1 MSDSGNNIT
10 ISGYQENEIT
20 ISYAFE
26 LVLRQR
32 KNILT
37 GLVLVMAMTLVY
49 AFSLPNVYR
58 STGIYEVAGT
68 SETSSHVQK
77 SGLSSIAGAVGVSLG
92 GGQTNKGDIIVET
105 IRSKTFLEHLITFDD
120 VLPALLAAESYDHKS
135 KKINFDE
142 SIFSSNNKQWK
153 NNAPSIH
160 EAYIVYKKR
169 LSVYQDQGDN
179 FIYISF
185 DHISPNFANYF
196 LNLIV
201 DELNLS
207 LRKKSSKE
215 ANAALAFL
223 ESQLTGTFLIELRNS
238 ISTLIQ
244 KQLEK
249 KMLADVSKNF
259 ALKPIES
266 PFVEEEKHSPSRAL
280 MLMWYS
286 LGALVFF
293 SMIALFWELNRSDSS
308 SDSKSN

>member
-1 MSDSGNNIT
+1 MSVSGNDKIIT
-10 ISGYQENEIT
+10 GYQENEIT
-20 ISYAFE
+20 ISYAYK
-26 LVLRQR
+26 LVARQR
-32 KNILT
+32 KNIAI
-37 GLVLVMAMTLVY
+37 GVLLIMVMTLLY
-49 AFSLPNVYR
+49 AFTLPNVYR

-105 IRSKTFLEHLITFDD
+105 IRSKTFLEHLIKFDD
-120 VLPALLAAESYDHKS
+120 VLPALLAADSYDLQS

-142 SIFSSNNKQWK
+142 SIFSSENKKWNYK
-153 NNAPSIH
+153 VPSVH
-160 EAYIVYKKR
+160 EAYIVYKR
-169 LSVYQDQGDN
+169 NLSVYQDQGDN

-185 DHISPNFANYF
+185 DHISPDFANDF
-196 LNLIV
+196 LNLII

-207 LRKKSSKE
+207 LRKKSSIE
-215 ANAALAFL
+215 ANAALDFL

-280 MLMWYS
+280 MLLWYS
-286 LGALVFF
+286 LGSLIFF
-293 SMIALFWELNRSDSS
+293 SMIALFWELNRSESS
-308 SDSKSN
+308 TDLN

>member
-1 MSDSGNNIT
+1 MSVSGNDKIIT
-10 ISGYQENEIT
+10 GYQENEIT
-20 ISYAFE
+20 ISHAYK
-26 LVLRQR
+26 LVARQR
-32 KNILT
+32 KNIAIGVL
-37 GLVLVMAMTLVY
+37 LVMVMTLLY
-49 AFSLPNVYR
+49 AFTLPNVYR

-105 IRSKTFLEHLITFDD
+105 IKSKTFLEHLIKFDD
-120 VLPALLAAESYDHKS
+120 VLPALLAAESYDLQS

-142 SIFSSNNKQWK
+142 SIFSSQNKQWNYK
-153 NNAPSIH
+153 VPSVH
-160 EAYIVYKKR
+160 EAYIVYKR
-169 LSVYQDQGDN
+169 NLAVYQDQGDN

-185 DHISPNFANYF
+185 DHISPDFANDF
-196 LNLIV
+196 LNLII

-207 LRKKSSKE
+207 LRKKSSIE
-215 ANAALAFL
+215 ANAALDFL

-280 MLMWYS
+280 MLLWYS
-286 LGALVFF
+286 LGSLIFF
-293 SMIALFWELNRSDSS
+293 SMIALFWDLNRSESS
-308 SDSKSN
+308 TD

>member
-1 MSDSGNNIT
+1 MSDSGNNKIIT
-10 ISGYQENEIT
+10 GYQENEIT
-20 ISYAFE
+20 ISYALE

-32 KNILT
+32 TNIVI
-37 GLVLVMAMTLVY
+37 GLVLVMAITLIY

-58 STGIYEVAGT
+58 SSGIYEVAGT
-68 SETSSHVQK
+68 GETSSHVQK

-92 GGQTNKGDIIVET
+92 GGKTNKGDIIVET
-105 IRSKTFLEHLITFDD
+105 IRSKTFLEHLIKFDD
-120 VLPALLAAESYDHKS
+120 VLPALLAAESYNQET
-135 KKINFDE
+135 KKIDFDE
-142 SIFSSNNKQWK
+142 SVFSIKNKQW
-153 NNAPSIH
+153 NNEVPSVH
-160 EAYIVYKKR
+160 QAYIVYRKL
-169 LSVYQDQGDN
+169 LSVFQDQGDN

-185 DHISPNFANYF
+185 DHISPEFANYF

-201 DELNLS
+201 DEVNLS
-207 LRKKSSKE
+207 LRKKSSIE
-215 ANAALAFL
+215 ANAALDFL

-238 ISTLIQ
+238 ISSLIQ

-266 PFVEEEKHSPSRAL
+266 PFVEEKKHSPSRAL

-293 SMIALFWELNRSDSS
+293 SMIALFWELNRSESS
-308 SDSKSN
+308 PDSKSS

>member
-1 MSDSGNNIT
+1 MSVSGNDKIIT
-10 ISGYQENEIT
+10 GYQENEIT
-20 ISYAFE
+20 ISYAYK
-26 LVLRQR
+26 LVARQR
-32 KNILT
+32 KNIAI
-37 GLVLVMAMTLVY
+37 GVLLIMIMTLLY
-49 AFSLPNVYR
+49 AFTLPNVYR

-105 IRSKTFLEHLITFDD
+105 IRSKTFLEHLIKFDD
-120 VLPALLAAESYDHKS
+120 VLPALLAAESYDLQS

-142 SIFSSNNKQWK
+142 SIFSSENKKWNYK
-153 NNAPSIH
+153 VPSVH
-160 EAYIVYKKR
+160 EAYIVYKR
-169 LSVYQDQGDN
+169 NLSVYQDQGDN

-185 DHISPNFANYF
+185 DHISPDFANDF
-196 LNLIV
+196 LNLII

-207 LRKKSSKE
+207 LRKKSSIE
-215 ANAALAFL
+215 ANAALDFL

-280 MLMWYS
+280 MLLWYS
-286 LGALVFF
+286 LGSLIFF
-293 SMIALFWELNRSDSS
+293 SMIALFWELNRSESS
-308 SDSKSN
+308 TDLN